1 MAAAPAPFDPS
12 VLVMLRLAGYAPGV
26 GMSEGDEIVI
36 ETSARRRLRL
46 AGIWGGP
53 LLALATAWALPAAY
67 VDAAGA
73 TVAFPAAGRATAALA
88 AWMAVWW
95 MTEAIPVYATAL
107 LPLALLPLLGAGGA
121 REAAAPYGN
130 ESIFLFLGGFLLALS
145 MRRWGLDRRIAFGTL
160 RFLGTRADVL
170 VLGMMGITAMISL
183 FVSNTATA
191 LTIYPVALSVLALAR
206 GAEGV
211 GGVEGPAFRNLAH
224 ALLLGVAYAASIGG
238 LGTPIATPPNL
249 LLVSFA
255 RETLG
260 IEIGFLKWM
269 ALAMPLVVVLLVASW
284 WVLVRVFPLRGVRV
298 QGVDA
303 MAARSLRAMGPLS
316 RGEAATLAAFAAA
329 VCLWVFGPWLTKLEV
344 AGLHPLGGLTDSGI
358 AVFAALAL
366 FLVPAGADPA
376 TGKRGAVMDWET
388 AKGIPYGLLLLFG
401 GGLSLAAALERNGV
415 TTLLAAKLAALG
427 SIPEWGFLLIAAIG
441 VVFLGELLSNT
452 AMAAAILPVCA
463 AAARAAGW
471 EEMGVLLPLAWAA
484 SCGFMLPVAT
494 PPNALVY
501 GSGLIEPHAMIRAGF
516 RLNLLG
522 IALILIAAVYVR
534 RFF

>member
-1 MAAAPAPFDPS
+1 
-12 VLVMLRLAGYAPGV
+12 
-26 GMSEGDEIVI
+26 MSEGGEEAI
-36 ETSARRRLRL
+36 ETSARRRLRR
-46 AGIWGGP
+46 AGLWAGP
-53 LLALATAWALPAAY
+53 LLALVAAWALPASYIEAS
-67 VDAAGA
+67 GA
-73 TVAFPAAGRATAALA
+73 TAAFPAAGRATAALA

-130 ESIFLFLGGFLLALS
+130 EAIFLFLGGFLLALS
-145 MRRWGLDRRIAFGTL
+145 MRRWGLDRRLAYGTL
-160 RFLGTRADVL
+160 RFLGSRADML
-170 VLGMMGITAMISL
+170 VLGMMGITAVLSL

-191 LTIYPVALSVLALAR
+191 LTVYPVALSVLGLAR
-206 GAEGV
+206 GADGI
-211 GGVEGPAFRNLAH
+211 EGPAFRNFAH

-238 LGTPIATPPNL
+238 LGTPIGTPPNL
-249 LLVSFA
+249 ILVSFA
-255 RETLG
+255 RQTLG

-269 ALAMPLVVVLLVASW
+269 ALAMPLVLVFLAAAW
-284 WVLVRVFPLRGVRV
+284 WLLVRVFPLRGVRV
-298 QGVDA
+298 RGVDA
-303 MAARSLRAMGPLS
+303 MAAQSLRAMGPLS
-316 RGEAATLAAFAAA
+316 RGEAATLAAFSAAA
-329 VCLWVFGPWLTKLEV
+329 FLWVLGPFLARWEID
-344 AGLHPLGGLTDSGI
+344 GRHPLSGLTDSGI
-358 AVFAALAL
+358 AVFAALSL
-366 FLVPAGADPA
+366 FLIPAAPDPETGA
-376 TGKRGAVMDWET
+376 RRAVMDWET

-415 TTLLAAKLAALG
+415 TALLAARLAALG
-427 SIPEWGFLLIAAIG
+427 SFPEWAFLLVAAAG

-471 EEMGVLLPLAWAA
+471 GEMGVLLPLAWAA

-516 RLNLLG
+516 RLNLVG
-522 IALILIAAVYVR
+522 IALILVAAVFVR
-534 RFF
+534 RMF